1 MEKTGTS
8 DGFIIS
14 DAITDLGDRFP
25 LKELL
30 ALEYFIK
37 YRSDAPKQH
46 VQTQRQP
53 TPRSGK
59 WKNVKDL
66 RGKVRL
72 DVRRVSVPDRDTHRE
87 RSLCCALAQAGRR
100 WSPRSLAYRECTAFR
115 A

>member
-37 YRSDAPKQH
+37 YRSDAPK
-46 VQTQRQP
+46 TARPDP
-53 TPRSGK
+53 TAANS
-59 WKNVKDL
+59 
-66 RGKVRL
+66 
-72 DVRRVSVPDRDTHRE
+72 SVGEVEKRE
-87 RSLCCALAQAGRR
+87 
-100 WSPRSLAYRECTAFR
+100 
-115 A
+115 